1 MKYLL
6 TIIILLLA
14 LQVSSQPHG
23 HDNRPCR
30 NPNQPGCNTV
40 PIDSSWLLVMGL
52 LIGVVVITL
61 NKDITKREIK

>member
-1 MKYLL
+1 MKSLL
-6 TIIILLLA
+6 IILLL
-14 LQVSSQPHG
+14 LTITELYSQPHG

-40 PIDSSWLLVMGL
+40 PIDASWLLVMGI